1 MLLLTDL
8 LQKKGPG
15 KLRKELLIG
24 FDPVSFFLHQLQER
38 FQGYASFCVDGIG
51 GHVIGIKWSAKARE
65 AAPFN
70 VKTAHM
76 LEPAEAESHGSAPQ
90 VQACTLSVSAVLT
103 DIKAL
108 GAGLVRHVE
117 SSIR

>member
-24 FDPVSFFLHQLQER
+24 FDPVSLFLHQLQER

-76 LEPAEAESHGSAPQ
+76 LEPAEAENHGSAPQ

>member
-1 MLLLTDL
+1 MLLVTDL

-24 FDPVSFFLHQLQER
+24 FDPVSLFLHQLQGR
-38 FQGYASFCVDGIG
+38 FQGYATFFVDGIG
-51 GHVIGIKWSAKARE
+51 GHVVGIKWSAKAQE
-65 AAPFN
+65 AAPFD

-76 LEPAEAESHGSAPQ
+76 LEPADPEGHSPAPH
-90 VQACTLSVSAVLT
+90 VQACTLSVSALLT

-117 SSIR
+117 SSTI